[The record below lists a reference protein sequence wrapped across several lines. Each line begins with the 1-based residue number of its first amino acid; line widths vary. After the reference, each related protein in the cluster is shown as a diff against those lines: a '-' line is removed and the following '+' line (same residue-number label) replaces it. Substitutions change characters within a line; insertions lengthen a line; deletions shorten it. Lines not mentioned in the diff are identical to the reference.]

1 MRGAASVARLLPATL
16 AGAPARPL
24 PLPAR
29 SVDPPTSF
37 CCSPL
42 PNKQVVLNYSFPLTT
57 EDYVHRIG
65 RTGRAGKTGAQCM
78 GATGSGCVAGLHVQG
93 GARVH
98 ARGWCSCAR
107 ENPRQLGLQLEHV
120 PAWHCFLPV
129 ANWACHPQPDLPLL
143 CRSAGNVPE

>member
-1 MRGAASVARLLPATL
+1 MDCWPACASPPP
-16 AGAPARPL
+16 PARFQ
-24 PLPAR
+24 R
-29 SVDPPTSF
+29 PPSR

-93 GARVH
+93 GACVR
-98 ARGWCSCAR
+98 AR
-107 ENPRQLGLQLEHV
+107 PRQLGPQQVHM
-120 PAWHCFLPV
+120 PAQHCCAR

-143 CRSAGNVPE
+143 CRSGGNVPE